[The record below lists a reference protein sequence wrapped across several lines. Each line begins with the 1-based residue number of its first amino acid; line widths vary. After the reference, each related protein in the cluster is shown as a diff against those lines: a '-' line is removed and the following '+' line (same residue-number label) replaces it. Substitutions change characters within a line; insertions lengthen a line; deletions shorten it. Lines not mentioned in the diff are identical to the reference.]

1 MNRIDNSGKGIAGLG
16 RGEDSMIAHVAP
28 GEMVVPPVLSPETQE
43 TIKQEMIAVGLD
55 PNEYTVGQGMSI
67 NPITGMAEF
76 GFLKKLGKSLK
87 KVVKKVAPIAGALLL
102 PGVGGALGA
111 GLSGVGSALGIPS
124 GIGSSILGG
133 SGILDKAKA
142 IRTGIGGLFGMGGGQ
157 PTEKAIQQG
166 DTLYSISQSTG
177 VPLQE
182 IMDANPG
189 IDPQALVIGDTIAIP
204 GVNVP
209 STGFNIGRAIL
220 GKGNT
225 PSLIKGI
232 EDSLK
237 GPDGQFGG
245 GDGSFMGIN
254 PGLASLAA
262 LYGKAVKEDFKKKE
276 GGLKDIRQ
284 SIRPDLMP
292 APTFTGFDL
301 GIRPEMAEGGE
312 ILDPNNLPDA
322 TKQKIEN
329 IYRKLYLS
337 NPSEERN
344 RRQPATNLLTKDE
357 NELLN
362 QYVAGKLRRDAP
374 ALSKYMDLIG
384 FDRIKDDAP
393 FMQGA
398 KMASTALGL
407 AGSLPVARVRSR
419 LNPEL
424 SIGSN
429 PILEKVLADR
439 KKMFGYAEGGLMDNE
454 LDLRLGGPS
463 IGPGTGTSDDIPA
476 MLSDGEFVMTSA
488 ANNGLGGFR
497 ITKSETGI
505 EIMPSG
511 KPDRQKGARNMDR
524 LMKMFEQYN
533 DIGKV

>member
-87 KVVKKVAPIAGALLL
+87 KVVKKVAPIAGALLI
-102 PGVGGALGA
+102 PGVGGALGS
-111 GLSGVGSALGIPS
+111 GLGAIGSKLGIKA
-124 GIGSSILGG
+124 GIGSKLLGG
-133 SGILDKAKA
+133 KGILDTAA
-142 IRTGIGGLFGMGGGQ
+142 AVRGGIGGLFGMGGGQ
-157 PTEKAIQQG
+157 PTEQTIQQG
-166 DTLYSISQSTG
+166 DTLTSIAAANNIS
-177 VPLQE
+177 VEEL
-182 IMDANPG
+182 MAANPM
-189 IDPQALVIGDTIAIP
+189 ITDKNAIVAGDTIAIP

-209 STGFNIGRAIL
+209 RSGGFNLGRMLIGE
-220 GKGNT
+220 GKT
-225 PSLIKGI
+225 PDFIKGI
-232 EDSLK
+232 EDRIK
-237 GPDGQFGG
+237 GQ
-245 GDGSFMGIN
+245 GDGIGGN
-254 PGLASLAA
+254 AGLMALAA

-292 APTFTGFDL
+292 QPTFQGFDL
-301 GIRPEMAEGGE
+301 GIR
-312 ILDPNNLPDA
+312 
-322 TKQKIEN
+322 K
-329 IYRKLYLS
+329 
-337 NPSEERN
+337 
-344 RRQPATNLLTKDE
+344 PA
-357 NELLN
+357 
-362 QYVAGKLRRDAP
+362 A
-374 ALSKYMDLIG
+374 M
-384 FDRIKDDAP
+384 
-393 FMQGA
+393 
-398 KMASTALGL
+398 
-407 AGSLPVARVRSR
+407 
-419 LNPEL
+419 
-424 SIGSN
+424 
-429 PILEKVLADR
+429 
-439 KKMFGYAEGGLMDNE
+439 GGLQE
-454 LDLRLGGPS
+454 LDMRMGGPS

-488 ANNGLGGFR
+488 ANNGLGGFK

>member
-87 KVVKKVAPIAGALLL
+87 KVVKKVAPVAGALLI
-102 PGVGGALGA
+102 PGVGGALGS
-111 GLSGVGSALGIPS
+111 GLSAIGSKLGIKA
-124 GIGSSILGG
+124 GIGSKLLGG
-133 SGILDKAKA
+133 KGILDTAA
-142 IRTGIGGLFGMGGGQ
+142 AVRGGIGGLFGMGGGQ
-157 PTEKAIQQG
+157 PTEQTIQQG
-166 DTLYSISQSTG
+166 DTLTSIAAANNIS
-177 VPLQE
+177 VEEL
-182 IMDANPG
+182 MAANPM
-189 IDPQALVIGDTIAIP
+189 ITDKNAIVAGDTIAIP

-209 STGFNIGRAIL
+209 RSGGFNLGRMLIGE
-220 GKGNT
+220 GKT
-225 PSLIKGI
+225 PDFIKGI
-232 EDSLK
+232 EDRIK
-237 GPDGQFGG
+237 GQ
-245 GDGSFMGIN
+245 GDGIGGN
-254 PGLASLAA
+254 AGLMALAA

-301 GIRPEMAEGGE
+301 GIR
-312 ILDPNNLPDA
+312 
-322 TKQKIEN
+322 K
-329 IYRKLYLS
+329 
-337 NPSEERN
+337 
-344 RRQPATNLLTKDE
+344 PA
-357 NELLN
+357 
-362 QYVAGKLRRDAP
+362 A
-374 ALSKYMDLIG
+374 M
-384 FDRIKDDAP
+384 
-393 FMQGA
+393 
-398 KMASTALGL
+398 
-407 AGSLPVARVRSR
+407 
-419 LNPEL
+419 
-424 SIGSN
+424 
-429 PILEKVLADR
+429 
-439 KKMFGYAEGGLMDNE
+439 GGLQE
-454 LDLRLGGPS
+454 LDMRMGGPS

-488 ANNGLGGFR
+488 ANNGLGGFK

>member
-87 KVVKKVAPIAGALLL
+87 KVVKKVAPIAAVALPFIPGFQALTPALKGVVSGAVGKAGGASTKDALLM
-102 PGVGGALGA
+102 
-111 GLSGVGSALGIPS
+111 GLTAGVGSKLRGAGGVTDAASKIDKSRPLFGKDGRFRDFFIKGSDDKNFIDNVFGGMRRNQPALTQEQMAELSPEELAAYQQAMNTGPFGGQFGPFLRDTFLGTAENPGLLRNIGS
-124 GIGSSILGG
+124 GIGDGGGLGG
-133 SGILDKAKA
+133 NA
-142 IRTGIGGLFGMGGGQ
+142 GLM
-157 PTEKAIQQG
+157 A
-166 DTLYSISQSTG
+166 
-177 VPLQE
+177 
-182 IMDANPG
+182 
-189 IDPQALVIGDTIAIP
+189 
-204 GVNVP
+204 
-209 STGFNIGRAIL
+209 
-220 GKGNT
+220 
-225 PSLIKGI
+225 
-232 EDSLK
+232 
-237 GPDGQFGG
+237 
-245 GDGSFMGIN
+245 
-254 PGLASLAA
+254 LAA

-292 APTFTGFDL
+292 QPTFQGFDL
-301 GIRPEMAEGGE
+301 GIR
-312 ILDPNNLPDA
+312 
-322 TKQKIEN
+322 K
-329 IYRKLYLS
+329 
-337 NPSEERN
+337 
-344 RRQPATNLLTKDE
+344 PA
-357 NELLN
+357 
-362 QYVAGKLRRDAP
+362 A
-374 ALSKYMDLIG
+374 M
-384 FDRIKDDAP
+384 
-393 FMQGA
+393 
-398 KMASTALGL
+398 
-407 AGSLPVARVRSR
+407 
-419 LNPEL
+419 
-424 SIGSN
+424 
-429 PILEKVLADR
+429 
-439 KKMFGYAEGGLMDNE
+439 GGLQE
-454 LDLRLGGPS
+454 LDMRMGGPS

-488 ANNGLGGFR
+488 ANNGLGGFK